1 MAATTARS
9 NGSKENPGDQ
19 RPTPLTPWNLLV
31 ILVVFVVVM
40 NLSSLL
46 VSVLMALLL
55 GTILE
60 GPVQRLESRG
70 VPRAAGIALCYI
82 GVLASIVALVFI
94 IIPIVQNEAEDFR
107 ETFPEQMHNLREDWA
122 ASSNPLLRGTGVS
135 LLDSGIDFIE
145 SPEPATEVEVS
156 GDTAAR
162 AIPIVGSVVGAL
174 TSLIT
179 TLVITFYY
187 LLEKKFVRRVALEQ
201 LAPRAQ
207 AHVGSLWNDV
217 ENKVGGWLRG
227 QMLLCVIIGT
237 IATVSYGILGI
248 EFWPLL
254 GLWAGITEI
263 IPIVGPWLGGIPA
276 VLVALTMGTD
286 KAIMVAIVIVGM
298 QSLENWFLVPRVMR
312 GAVGLTPLTVFVAIL
327 AGTQLMG
334 IIGAILAIP
343 IAAGLQ
349 VILTDYMNQRRSRF
363 ALEPVQPGGWR
374 WMLNRAREREA
385 RPAYARE
392 GGGDVDF
399 GNQVESEVY
408 DEDDIN
414 TTPSESGEDDEGVD
428 FEEAPR
434 LLVDAERY
442 GNDSARAAEATWPSN
457 PWRAQGTGPRES
469 SPWRTAYRPS
479 RNKGE
484 PENS

>member
-1 MAATTARS
+1 MATIARS
-9 NGSKENPGDQ
+9 SGSKENPEEQ
-19 RPTPLTPWNLLV
+19 RPNHLTPWNLLV
-31 ILVVFVVVM
+31 VLVVFVIVM

-46 VSVLMALLL
+46 VSVLMAILL

-60 GPVQRLESRG
+60 GPVQRLERQG
-70 VPRAAGIALCYI
+70 LPRAAGIALCYI
-82 GVLASIVALVFI
+82 GVLAAIVALVFI
-94 IIPIVQNEAEDFR
+94 IIPVVQSQADDFR
-107 ETFPEQMHNLREDWA
+107 QTFPEQMHELRDDWA
-122 ASSNPLLRGTGVS
+122 QSSNPLLRGTGVS

-145 SPEPATEVEVS
+145 SPEPATEVSVS
-156 GDTAAR
+156 GETAAR
-162 AIPIVGSVVGAL
+162 AIPILGTVVGAL

-187 LLEKKFVRRVALEQ
+187 LLEKKFVRRVVLDQ
-201 LAPRAQ
+201 LAPNVQGR
-207 AHVGSLWNDV
+207 VGSLWTEV

-227 QMLLCVIIGT
+227 QLLLCLIIGS
-237 IATVSYGILGI
+237 IATISYGILGI

-286 KAIMVAIVIVGM
+286 KAIMVAVVIVAM

-334 IIGAILAIP
+334 VVGAILAIP

-349 VILTDYMNQRRSRF
+349 VILTDFMDQRRSRF
-363 ALEPVQPGGWR
+363 AIEPVQGSGWR
-374 WMLNRAREREA
+374 WMLNRARERDPV
-385 RPAYARE
+385 RPSSSDPE
-392 GGGDVDF
+392 NDF
-399 GNQVESEVY
+399 GTQVESQVY
-408 DEDDIN
+408 DEDDIAA
-414 TTPSESGEDDEGVD
+414 SGGDPGHDGVH

-442 GNDSARAAEATWPSN
+442 GNDTSRAAEATWPSN
-457 PWRAQGTGPRES
+457 PWRPHSTGTRES
-469 SPWRTAYRPS
+469 SPWRVAYRPGKERS
-479 RNKGE
+479 E